1 MPGDVVIVGCG
12 APADLRV
19 EPVALRWVVPTAS
32 AETEPAGV
40 EVTEPASE
48 PSDPAPRAPDGV
60 LCVVRG
66 SGRPRG
72 GGCGLP
78 LPVTGDLRGKEPVA
92 RVRPDQTSISWGIFR
107 SGSRAWVHVKDQGIS
122 VAGFTDLEG
131 ETFSVRGEVPV
142 LTGHMWLLDEAAV
155 EIHHA
160 KQDGAV
166 LVSVKGDLIKGVDDL
181 ELPVA
186 CDALGYDPLPGR
198 TVSVGGRGANAAP
211 SGNELRLSIGPNE
224 RPFAKLGDGGQAL
237 SLPLEEGEALRWG
250 VPRVCSQRADE
261 ALGGAVEV
269 SRVDAER
276 AVPHRLGE
284 VGEARD
290 DWTRVRLETAYAR
303 FDGWAPSASID
314 RQRGFGGR
322 GRFGSIC
329 RLGRVLPPSDERAVV
344 TEDSPLAL
352 GFGGQVRDA
361 SALRIAE
368 GTEVVVASR
377 RAGMVRVWIESAIE
391 PPEGASFYGTESPL
405 RPPN

>member
-1 MPGDVVIVGCG
+1 MRFAWACSLVLLVGCG
-12 APADLRV
+12 APADLHV
-19 EPVALRWVVPTAS
+19 EPVALQWVAATAS
-32 AETEPAGV
+32 AETEPVRV
-40 EVTEPASE
+40 EATAPASE
-48 PSDPAPRAPDGV
+48 PSDHAARPPEGV

-78 LPVTGDLRGKEPVA
+78 LPVTGDLGGKEPVA
-92 RVRPDQTSISWGIFR
+92 RVRPDQTSITWGIFPR
-107 SGSRAWVHVKDQGIS
+107 GLRAWVQVKDQGIS
-122 VAGFTDLEG
+122 VAGFTGLEG

-142 LTGHMWLLDEAAV
+142 MTGHMWLLDEATV
-155 EIHHA
+155 RIHHA

-166 LVSVKGDLIKGVDDL
+166 MVSVTGDLIEGVDDL

-198 TVSVGGRGANAAP
+198 TVSVGGASARRGANAAP
-211 SGNELRLSIGPNE
+211 SGNELRLSVGPNE
-224 RPFAKLGDGGQAL
+224 RPFAKLGGGGQAL
-237 SLPLEEGEALRWG
+237 SLPLE
-250 VPRVCSQRADE
+250 VVE
-261 ALGGAVEV
+261 ALG
-269 SRVDAER
+269 
-276 AVPHRLGE
+276 
-284 VGEARD
+284 

-329 RLGRVLPPSDERAVV
+329 RLGRVLPPSDERAIVM
-344 TEDSPLAL
+344 EDSPLAL
-352 GFGGQVRDA
+352 GFGGQIRDA

-377 RAGMVRVWIESAIE
+377 RAGMARVWIESAIE
-391 PPEGASFYGTESPL
+391 PPVGASFYVKESAL
-405 RPPN
+405 RPLD

>member
-1 MPGDVVIVGCG
+1 MRSAWASLALVVGCG

-48 PSDPAPRAPDGV
+48 PSDHAPRAPDGV

-237 SLPLEEGEALRWG
+237 SLPLEE
-250 VPRVCSQRADE
+250 VE
-261 ALGGAVEV
+261 ALG
-269 SRVDAER
+269 
-276 AVPHRLGE
+276 
-284 VGEARD
+284 

-391 PPEGASFYGTESPL
+391 PPEGASFYVKESAL
-405 RPPN
+405 RLLD